1 MLTCPWA
8 QELARVKKDSRT
20 SLYSSL
26 TSNSSM
32 AQLLA
37 GYHATTG
44 SWKGLLEELQ
54 VGGWGIAD
62 GW

>member
-1 MLTCPWA
+1 M
-8 QELARVKKDSRT
+8 KKDSRT